1 VFADSIVLYLV
12 SFVIIVLAVT
22 GMAVGVIFGRPAIKG
37 SCGGI
42 AGECPHCTRECRR
55 RKNPT

>member
-1 VFADSIVLYLV
+1 VVYFI
-12 SFVIIVLAVT
+12 SFVIMVLAVA

-42 AGECPHCTRECRR
+42 AGECRHCTVKCRR
-55 RKNPT
+55 RKSAA

>member
-1 VFADSIVLYLV
+1 MLYLA
-12 SFVIIVLAVT
+12 SFIVIVLAIA

-42 AGECPHCTRECRR
+42 AGECPHCTIKCRR
-55 RKNPT
+55 REGSA